1 MKKTNEIVIVSG
13 KGGTGKTSLTAS
25 LAFLFKDKVM
35 VDCDVDA
42 ANLHLV
48 LNPQKV
54 IRQSD
59 FTGGKK
65 AEIDPDACVKCGICI
80 DACRF
85 EAISPDYVIDPFMCE
100 GCGACFALC
109 PHCAVNISEGIAG
122 TWFVTDTG
130 NSERFVYAEMNP
142 GEDNSGKLVSAVRN
156 EAREEAKSAE
166 LSLIL
171 IDGPPGIGCPVISS
185 ITGTR
190 LVIIVTEPTPS
201 GVHDLER
208 IAALAGHFK
217 IKTAVVVNKCDINF
231 GLLKNIKD
239 YCGANNLYFLGE
251 IPFDPI
257 VTEAQRAGKSIVD
270 YKRDSGAALAIK
282 GISNRLELMAGNM

>member
-1 MKKTNEIVIVSG
+1 MEKLKEIVVVSG

-25 LAFLFKDKVM
+25 LASLLRNKVM

-48 LNPQKV
+48 LNPKKV

-65 AEIDPDACVKCGICI
+65 AEIDPEICAKCGICI

-85 EAISPDYVIDPFMCE
+85 DAISPDYVIDPFMCE
-100 GCGACFALC
+100 GCGACYALC
-109 PHCAVNISEGIAG
+109 PHCAVNMSEGIAG
-122 TWFVTDTG
+122 TWYVTETG

-142 GEDNSGKLVSAVRN
+142 GEDNSGKLVSAVRT
-156 EAREEAKSAE
+156 EAAMEAKEAE
-166 LSLIL
+166 IGLIL

-185 ITGTR
+185 VTGTE
-190 LVIIVTEPTPS
+190 LVIIVTEPTPA

-208 IAALAGHFK
+208 IASLAGHFK
-217 IKTAVVVNKCDINF
+217 IKTAVVANKCDVNYE
-231 GLLKNIKD
+231 LLQKIKD
-239 YCGANNLYFLGE
+239 YCGTNNIDFLGE
-251 IPFDPI
+251 IPFDSS
-257 VTEAQRAGKSIVD
+257 VTEAQRAGKSIIE
-270 YKRDSGAALAIK
+270 YKAESEAGKAMKDIY
-282 GISNRLELMAGNM
+282 IRLESMIENL